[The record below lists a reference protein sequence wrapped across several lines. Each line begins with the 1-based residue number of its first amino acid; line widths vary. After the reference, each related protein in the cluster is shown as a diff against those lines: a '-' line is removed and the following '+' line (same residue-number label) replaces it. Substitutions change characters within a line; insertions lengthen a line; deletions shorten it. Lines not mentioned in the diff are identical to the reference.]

1 MFKKYNLRNYNFILV
16 IALVIATTLG
26 ILVINSASSDPSDWK
41 KQIIGFVLGLFCM
54 LVVSLIDYNF
64 ILKFYWLIYLLN
76 MVLLIIVKFW
86 GKNVN
91 GATRWYEINLGSSSI
106 TIQPSEFTKIFL
118 ILFLAKLL
126 FVLRDRFNSFR
137 YLALIAGIIMIP
149 IAMVLT
155 QPDLSTTLLICMVLV
170 TMVYCAG
177 LHYKIIGIILLFA
190 VPIVTAA
197 LIYIQQPNQKLLY
210 PHQVKR
216 IMAFIDPD
224 NYEDLRYQQDYSTL
238 AIGSGQLYGKG
249 LNNTSSQSIKN
260 AGYISEAETDFIFAV
275 VGEELGFVG
284 SCSVLFL
291 LGFMVFEC
299 ILTAIRAKDFTGRMI
314 ACGMASLIAYQ
325 TFINIGVATEILP
338 NTGLPLPFISKGLS
352 SLVALYGGMGVI
364 LNISLQRKSNG

>member
-26 ILVINSASSDPSDWK
+26 VLVINSASSDPSDWK

-364 LNISLQRKSNG
+364 LNISLQRKSNS